1 MPRVVVGRVPATAPK
16 LCQKLRPY
24 PPTLTDATDAEIQ
37 HFRRWPTPTDARKWL
52 PKQVRY
58 PSGRNSLLL
67 PKQREVNG
75 ATAHDDADD
84 VSARGT
90 PSPYFLRTAHNG
102 LCRCPITFLGCRRGP
117 RHGPP
122 TCRHRSPRP
131 TVYAAELSLG
141 HASLERAQRAEAA
154 PALLWDGAAPRFTQ
168 PLIRSTGSPDFRR
181 PGAVE
186 AGQNV
191 NHSAIEAVVHCI
203 RKPV

>member
-102 LCRCPITFLGCRRGP
+102 LCRCPITFMGCRRLANSEP
-117 RHGPP
+117 F
-122 TCRHRSPRP
+122 HRSERSERRRQPHCYGMGAGVLRRRCASAYRMVGTSLP
-131 TVYAAELSLG
+131 DSSETAGRFGTPLEVQLSL
-141 HASLERAQRAEAA
+141 
-154 PALLWDGAAPRFTQ
+154 RFGT
-168 PLIRSTGSPDFRR
+168 IT
-181 PGAVE
+181 
-186 AGQNV
+186 
-191 NHSAIEAVVHCI
+191 
-203 RKPV
+203 